1 MTLLSRLAP
10 LAVALMALSALSAP
24 AVAGSVT
31 QGAMN
36 PACPQLSAYGHPQ
49 PKDPKVARRG
59 FHLCKLAYSAYY
71 DPLTRGPLWV
81 AQRLA
86 GNVHG
91 DEPRTNDFRADPD
104 IPRGASP
111 TNNDYARSGWDRGHM
126 APAEDFSR
134 DPEAMSESF
143 LFSNIV
149 PQHPKNN
156 RLAWKE
162 LESLTRE
169 WAKTRGEVY
178 VLTGPIY
185 NNGAP
190 LERLGR
196 SQVWVPTHIFKIII
210 DPRRGESVAFA
221 LPNREI
227 PIQGDGSS
235 RQARGAWRQVL
246 ANHRVSPVDIAAWT
260 GFELHPALSAADK
273 ARLGAKSP
281 MWAHR

>member
-1 MTLLSRLAP
+1 MTLCSRLIP
-10 LAVALMALSALSAP
+10 LLALAACAP
-24 AVAGSVT
+24 ALAGSAT
-31 QGAMN
+31 QGQMN
-36 PACPQLSAYGHPQ
+36 PACPQFAAYGYPQ
-49 PKDPKVARRG
+49 PADPKVARRG

-81 AQRLA
+81 AQRLS
-86 GNVHG
+86 GNVSG
-91 DEPRTNDFRADPD
+91 DEPRTNDFRPDPD
-104 IPRGASP
+104 LPRGASP
-111 TNNDYARSGWDRGHM
+111 SNSDYARSGWDRGHM

-134 DPEAMSESF
+134 DPSAMSESF

-169 WAKTRGEVY
+169 WARTRGEVY
-178 VLTGPIY
+178 VISGPIY

-196 SQVWVPTHIFKIII
+196 SQVWVPTHVFKIII
-210 DPRRGESVAFA
+210 DPRRGESLAFA

-227 PIQGDGSS
+227 PQPPGAGSFRES
-235 RQARGAWRQVL
+235 RSAWRHAL
-246 ANHRVSPVDIAAWT
+246 AQHRVSPSDIAAWT
-260 GFELHPALSAADK
+260 GFRFNPALSAPDQ
-273 ARLGAKSP
+273 ARLGAKSA
-281 MWAHR
+281 MWPHR